1 MYSLSGCLI
10 FISYF
15 LNRFVLMIKLSIIV
29 SSLILG
35 ALLGMVFEQ
44 VAGPNN
50 NIMRWVII
58 TLAIAA
64 IWYEWRRKKQIPK
77 E

>member
-15 LNRFVLMIKLSIIV
+15 LNRFALVIKLSIIV
-29 SSLILG
+29 FALILG

-50 NIMRWVII
+50 NIMRWVCI
-58 TLAIAA
+58 TLVIAA
-64 IWYEWRRKKQIPK
+64 LLYEWRRKKQIPK

>member
-1 MYSLSGCLI
+1 
-10 FISYF
+10 
-15 LNRFVLMIKLSIIV
+15 MIKLSIIV